1 MGAYLLSL
9 VESFAVTVGQV
20 HGPGHH
26 AWAGFELLQG
36 RLHVSAAGA
45 LCEDG
50 GIGGMRGVKF
60 VMKMK
65 NPEKEKNLKSV
76 LLKSNWKERWKIRN
90 KRKVRRGKKKVWS
103 SL

>member
-50 GIGGMRGVKF
+50 GIGG
-60 VMKMK
+60 
-65 NPEKEKNLKSV
+65 
-76 LLKSNWKERWKIRN
+76 I
-90 KRKVRRGKKKVWS
+90 KVWQGRGGHHPEVQNAGPGCGG
-103 SL
+103 

>member
-1 MGAYLLSL
+1 M
-9 VESFAVTVGQV
+9 
-20 HGPGHH
+20 
-26 AWAGFELLQG
+26 
-36 RLHVSAAGA
+36 
-45 LCEDG
+45 
-50 GIGGMRGVKF
+50 KF